1 MNAGMS
7 TEPVWR
13 CGAVLVLE
21 DLPEPRRWLC
31 ELVRQAWPD
40 TGWLDEAADLRQANA
55 LLDGRQYDVALLDW
69 ELPDGNAAGLIE
81 RMCVESP
88 RTLVVVS
95 TIHEDDDRVFSALRA
110 GAQGYILKS
119 QNREQVLAQLQA
131 LERGEPALA
140 PSIAHK
146 VLAHFRAHNG
156 PPIPSAQHAQPS
168 PTTPPEEQLTPR
180 EVEVLRLIAK
190 GYHNAEAS
198 QILGITANTLGGY
211 VKAVYRKL
219 GVNSRAEAALSAARL
234 GLAK

>member
-1 MNAGMS
+1 MQNWSSKPPTIGS
-7 TEPVWR
+7 GP
-13 CGAVLVLE
+13 VLVLE

-31 ELVRQAWPD
+31 ELVRQAWPG
-40 TGWLDEAADLRQANA
+40 TGWLDEAADLRQAHA
-55 LLDGRQYDVALLDW
+55 FLDGRQYGVALLDW
-69 ELPDGNAAGLIE
+69 ELPDGNAATLIE
-81 RMCVESP
+81 RICAESP
-88 RTLVVVS
+88 QTLVVVS

-131 LERGEPALA
+131 LERGEPALS

-156 PPIPSAQHAQPS
+156 LQI
-168 PTTPPEEQLTPR
+168 PPEYPVQAAPEAPTEERLTPR

-190 GYHNAEAS
+190 GYRNAEAS

-219 GVNSRAEAALSAARL
+219 GVSSRAEAALSAARL
-234 GLAK
+234 GLAR